1 MSMVFTDT
9 AEVSDCFSI
18 KKSEEVM
25 FNSFMVFCTALSI
38 IVFAVALDCMCE
50 ISTTVL
56 KIFVSYKTSMKNNNE
71 NTIKNVKNGLER
83 WFSS

>member
-1 MSMVFTDT
+1 MVQNVFMSMVFTDT

-50 ISTTVL
+50 ISTTV
-56 KIFVSYKTSMKNNNE
+56 
-71 NTIKNVKNGLER
+71 
-83 WFSS
+83 